1 MIAQRTSLGWEIAA
15 VGVAG
20 GLMGDALLRV
30 GPPGVNMTLCIAA
43 LVAAAVVLVRRH
55 RLAAGPDAPWLA
67 ITALLL
73 GAAFLR
79 RDAEALAV
87 FDSFALL
94 LTLCLGAASVQGER
108 IGDWRIL
115 DYARAAVTG
124 AAASLIGA
132 IVLVA
137 KDLDWTGLPQS
148 GRLRNLR
155 GIVTGVLIAAPLLL
169 VFTALFAAADQVF
182 ANVLENLLAFDVEAV
197 AQHAILIMFWGGL
210 VAGYLRWSLIGRP
223 VALPPV
229 ADRMTLGIVPVA
241 TALALINALFL
252 LFVVVQLRYFFGG
265 ASLVEETTG
274 LTYASYARRG
284 FGELVFASG
293 LVLPTLLGADHLI
306 RGAAPAHVTMFRR
319 LASLLMILLAVV
331 MMSAMQRLRLYVA
344 AYGLSEI
351 RLYASAFMVF
361 LLGVFAWFAWTVLR
375 GAPGARQR
383 FAFGSL
389 MLGFVILAGLHV
401 LNPGAFIV
409 RTNLERPAAEQ
420 PFDAKYAVSLGG
432 DAVPVL
438 IEALPRLAIE
448 ERCVVAAGLLDRW
461 NPEAATDWRTWNWSR
476 SRARQLV
483 RENADALRA
492 MACKIPEAGT
502 A

>member
-15 VGVAG
+15 VGMAAG
-20 GLMGDALLRV
+20 LVGDALLRV

-43 LVAAAVVLVRRH
+43 LVTAGVVLVRRH
-55 RLAAGPDAPWLA
+55 RVAAGPDAPWLA

-73 GAAFLR
+73 GAAFIR

-87 FDSFALL
+87 FDTFALL

-115 DYARAAVTG
+115 DYARATVTG
-124 AAASLIGA
+124 AAASVIGA
-132 IVLVA
+132 ILLLA
-137 KDLDWTGLPQS
+137 KDIGWSERLSTGRFQH
-148 GRLRNLR
+148 LR
-155 GIVTGVLIAAPLLL
+155 GVLTGALIALPLLL

-182 ANVLENLLAFDVEAV
+182 ANVLQNLLAFDVEAV
-197 AQHAILIMFWGGL
+197 AQHAILFLFWGGL

-223 VALPPV
+223 LALPPV
-229 ADRMTLGIVPVA
+229 GDRMALGIVPVA

-293 LVLPTLLGADHLI
+293 LVLPTLLGADHLV

-319 LASLLMILLAVV
+319 LAGLLMILLVVV
-331 MMSAMQRLRLYVA
+331 MASAMQRLRLYVA

-361 LLGVFAWFAWTVLR
+361 LLGVFGWFAWTVLR
-375 GAPGARQR
+375 GASGARQR
-383 FAFGSL
+383 FTFGSL

-420 PFDAKYAVSLGG
+420 PFDAKYALSLGG

-438 IEALPRLAIE
+438 IEALPRLPAA
-448 ERCVVAAGLLDRW
+448 ERCEVASGLLLRW
-461 NPEAATDWRTWNWSR
+461 NPETPPDWRTWNWSR

-492 MACKIPEAGT
+492 MACKTP
-502 A
+502 